1 MMIMAGRETA
11 GGWWIERHGDA
22 ALELRCAS
30 EISPAASA
38 RVHAAMAALQAA
50 ALHAVEE
57 LVPGYVSLTVLLRD
71 LPRRERGEAEAAVR
85 AIVARVGEGGA
96 EVATRIVTVPVAYG
110 GDAGADLADVA
121 ARTGLAPEE
130 VIARHVAPT
139 YRVAFIGFLPGFPY
153 LMGLDPA
160 LHLPRRATP
169 RTRVPAGAVAI
180 GGAQTGIYPVA
191 SPGGWHLLGRT
202 ALSLFDPAASPPSLL
217 RAGDRV
223 RFRPV
228 SADALARTAVEVSD
242 A

>member
-1 MMIMAGRETA
+1 MATGRDTT
-11 GGWWIERHGDA
+11 GGWRLERHGDA
-22 ALELRCAS
+22 ALELRCADA
-30 EISPAASA
+30 IAPAASA

-50 ALHAVEE
+50 ALPGVEE

-71 LPRRERGEAEAAVR
+71 LPRRERGETEAAVR
-85 AIVARVGEGGA
+85 AVVAGVAEGGPEPRA
-96 EVATRIVTVPVAYG
+96 RTVTIPVAYG
-110 GDAGADLADVA
+110 GDGGPDLADVA
-121 ARTGLAPEE
+121 ARSRLAVDEVVARHAAPE
-130 VIARHVAPT
+130 
-139 YRVAFIGFLPGFPY
+139 YRVGFIGFLPGFPY

-169 RTRVPAGAVAI
+169 RTLVPAGAVAI

-202 ALSLFDPAASPPSLL
+202 ALTLFDPAAASPSLL

-228 SADALARTAVEVSD
+228 DAAALARTPVEVAD

>member
-1 MMIMAGRETA
+1 MALAKGTA
-11 GGWWIERHGDA
+11 GGWRVERHGDV
-22 ALELRCAS
+22 ALELRCADV
-30 EISPAASA
+30 ISPAASA

-50 ALHAVEE
+50 ALPAVEE
-57 LVPGYVSLTVLLRD
+57 VVPGYVGLTVLLRE
-71 LPRRERGEAEAAVR
+71 LPRAERERAEAEVR
-85 AIVARVGEGGA
+85 RIVAGA
-96 EVATRIVTVPVAYG
+96 GDGAPDAQARIVRLPVAYG
-110 GDAGADLADVA
+110 GDAGPDLADVA
-121 ARTGLAPEE
+121 ARTGLAPDE
-130 VIARHVAPT
+130 VVARHAGAT

-160 LHLPRRATP
+160 LQLPRRATP

-202 ALSLFDPAASPPSLL
+202 ALSLFDPAASPPTLL

-228 SADALARTAVEVSD
+228 DADALARTAVEVSD

>member
-1 MMIMAGRETA
+1 MAIMTGRETA
-11 GGWWIERHGDA
+11 GAWWIERHGDA

-71 LPRRERGEAEAAVR
+71 LPRRERAEAEAAVR
-85 AIVARVGEGGA
+85 GVVARVGEGAA
-96 EVATRIVTVPVAYG
+96 ELRTRIIVVPVAYG
-110 GDAGADLADVA
+110 GDPGLDLAEVA
-121 ARTGLAPEE
+121 ARTGLSPEE
-130 VIARHVAPT
+130 VIARHAAPT

-160 LHLPRRATP
+160 LHLPRRTTP
-169 RTRVPAGAVAI
+169 RTRVPEGSVAI

-191 SPGGWHLLGRT
+191 SPGGWHVLGRT
-202 ALSLFDPAASPPSLL
+202 AVALFDPLASSPSLL

-223 RFRPV
+223 QFRPV
-228 SADALARTAVEVSD
+228 AASALASATVEVRD

>member
-1 MMIMAGRETA
+1 MALSKDTT
-11 GGWWIERHGDA
+11 GGWRIERHGDA
-22 ALELRCAS
+22 ALELRCAAA
-30 EISPAASA
+30 ISPAASA

-50 ALHAVEE
+50 ALPAVEE

-71 LPRRERGEAEAAVR
+71 LPRRERAEAEAAVR
-85 AIVARVGEGGA
+85 AVVATVGEGGS
-96 EVATRIVTVPVAYG
+96 ELRTRLLTVPVAYG
-110 GDAGADLADVA
+110 GEAGPDLADAA
-121 ARTGLAPEE
+121 ARTGLTVEE
-130 VIARHVAPT
+130 VVGRHAAPT

-169 RTRVPAGAVAI
+169 RTMVPAGSVAI

-202 ALSLFDPAASPPSLL
+202 AVRLLDPAVSAPSLL

-228 SADALARTAVEVSD
+228 EAAALAGTPVETTD

>member
-1 MMIMAGRETA
+1 MPNMAGRETA

-38 RVHAAMAALQAA
+38 RVHAAMVALQAA

-85 AIVARVGEGGA
+85 AIVARVGEGAA
-96 EVATRIVTVPVAYG
+96 EPRTRIVSVPVAYG
-110 GDAGADLADVA
+110 GNAGVDLVDVA
-121 ARTGLAPEE
+121 KRTGLSPEE
-130 VIARHVAPT
+130 VIARHCAPT

-169 RTRVPAGAVAI
+169 RTRVPAGSVAI

-191 SPGGWHLLGRT
+191 SPGGWHVLGRT
-202 ALSLFDPAASPPSLL
+202 HARLFDPDQAPPSLL
-217 RAGDRV
+217 GAGDRV
-223 RFRPV
+223 RFRAV
-228 SADALARTAVEVSD
+228 DAAELADASVEIVD

>member
-1 MMIMAGRETA
+1 MAGAQDTA
-11 GGWWIERHGDA
+11 GGWRIERHGDA
-22 ALELRCAS
+22 ALELRCADA
-30 EISPAASA
+30 ISPAASA

-50 ALHAVEE
+50 RLPAIEE

-71 LPRRERGEAEAAVR
+71 LPRRERSEAEAAVR
-85 AIVARVGEGGA
+85 AVVAAVHEGGPQLR
-96 EVATRIVTVPVAYG
+96 TRQVTIPVAYG
-110 GDAGADLADVA
+110 GEAGPDLADVA
-121 ARTGLAPEE
+121 ARTGLSMDE
-130 VIARHVAPT
+130 VIARHAAPT

-169 RTRVPAGAVAI
+169 RTHVPAGAVAI

-202 ALSLFDPAASPPSLL
+202 AIKLFDPAATAPTLL

-228 SADALARTAVEVSD
+228 DADALARTAVEVDD